1 MVSLFFC
8 FSDFLSYLFLMYVR
22 KGVLLLKGTLQI
34 KKDSAVT
41 PFDPFPQP
49 CCSKTWKN
57 CFHPRRKSRSPS
69 PRRRSSPVRRER
81 KRSHSRSPRHR
92 TKSRSPSPAPEKKE
106 KTPELPEPS
115 MKVKEP
121 SVQEATST
129 RQVHKTQ
136 LWASANV
143 LALDF
148 KF

>member
-1 MVSLFFC
+1 MIGYLISIGN
-8 FSDFLSYLFLMYVR
+8 FSDINNSSV
-22 KGVLLLKGTLQI
+22 I
-34 KKDSAVT
+34 KKINLTS
-41 PFDPFPQP
+41 FDPLPQSTLFKKP
-49 CCSKTWKN
+49 EKN

-115 MKVKEP
+115 VKVKEP

-129 RQVHKTQ
+129 RQVHNKCLQ
-136 LWASANV
+136 
-143 LALDF
+143 F
-148 KF
+148 